1 MANPVAVVTDS
12 TAHIPKELTDTLPV
26 YTVPLHLNWGGVSYR
41 DDVDITPAEFY
52 TRLQTDRE
60 TPTTSQVTPEEFR
73 LFYADLIGQ
82 GYDIL
87 SIHITQMYTKV
98 YEAASL
104 AASNFPENRI
114 RVMDSGSGAMA
125 MGFQVLEAAR
135 AARAGHL
142 LQHCQQ
148 AAEFARQR
156 TRVFF
161 IPATLEFLRRGG
173 RISDMTALIGTLLH
187 IKPILT
193 VRNGS
198 LVVMNRVRTMRHAL
212 TQLVNSVI
220 QHIPRGSSI
229 HFAFMHS
236 NFPARAQELMDK
248 TISALRD
255 CEVKETI
262 ITDISPAM
270 GTHIG
275 PEAVGLAYM
284 LEK

>member
-26 YTVPLHLNWGGVSYR
+26 YTIPLHLNWGGVSYR
-41 DDVDITPAEFY
+41 DNVDITPAEFY

-73 LFYADLIGQ
+73 LFYADLIDH

-87 SIHITQMYTKV
+87 SIHITQLYTKV
-98 YEAASL
+98 YEAANV
-104 AASNFPENRI
+104 AASTFPENRI

-135 AARAGHL
+135 AARAGSL
-142 LQHCQQ
+142 LQQCQQ
-148 AAEFARQR
+148 IAELARQR
-156 TRVFF
+156 TRIFF

-198 LVVMNRVRTMRHAL
+198 LVVINRVRTMRNAL
-212 TQLVNSVI
+212 SQLVSSVI

-236 NFPARAQELMDK
+236 NFPARAQELMDR

-255 CEVKETI
+255 SEVKETI